1 MITPKSN
8 KMLAQR
14 IMIRTYKKG
23 AVLEEYLFKT
33 LLELTQLYVK
43 MSVITEGLRKAIQK
57 NEDLSH
63 LEII

>member
-43 MSVITEGLRKAIQK
+43 MSVIT
-57 NEDLSH
+57 
-63 LEII
+63 